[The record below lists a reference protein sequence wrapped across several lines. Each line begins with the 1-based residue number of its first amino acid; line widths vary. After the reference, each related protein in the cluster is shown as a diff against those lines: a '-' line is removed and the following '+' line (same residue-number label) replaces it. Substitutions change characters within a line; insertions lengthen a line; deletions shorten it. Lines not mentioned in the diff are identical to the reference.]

1 MKSRG
6 HAPRLFILDELKSL
20 LSRRGRTDTTKCA
33 HGYIVY
39 LMAPETHSPYCPTI
53 SEAP

>member
-1 MKSRG
+1 MLRG
-6 HAPRLFILDELKSL
+6 FFILDEPEFL
-20 LSRRGRTDTTKCA
+20 LTHRGRTDTTKCA
-33 HGYIVY
+33 HRYIVY

>member
-1 MKSRG
+1 MLRG
-6 HAPRLFILDELKSL
+6 FFILDGPEFL
-20 LSRRGRTDTTKCA
+20 LTHRGRTDTTKCA
-33 HGYIVY
+33 HRYIVY